1 MKNNKNEV
9 TDLITRDV
17 NNKNSAINADALAKS
32 AKVKE
37 TGSYS
42 SPEQLYL
49 KDIRKSKLLTAEEE
63 VKYARLAQKGD
74 ISARNKMIECNLRL
88 VVKLAKRYI
97 NSPLSFLDLIEEGNM
112 GLIHAV
118 EKFDPELGYR
128 FSTYATWWIRQNIER
143 GIMNQG
149 SSVRLPVHVHREVNK
164 YKRTAHKLSQTA
176 SHEATVLEIADELD
190 QSQEKVHKALS
201 YSVPVRSMDVTVDD
215 ESDMKFSDL
224 IADNRHDPVRSAQI
238 NCVDDCIQDWL
249 GVLTKKQREI
259 ISRRFGL
266 GGYNSA
272 TLEEIGNDVG
282 ITRERVRQIQIEA
295 LGKLR
300 TVLQKQGYSWS
311 AVSFS

>member
-1 MKNNKNEV
+1 MTKAQVRKYVADMKAGDMDGDGDTDIVVAIDEFRGPQLIYYSKNFFESF
-9 TDLITRDV
+9 ITV
-17 NNKNSAINADALAKS
+17 VLEEDAF
-32 AKVKE
+32 
-37 TGSYS
+37 
-42 SPEQLYL
+42 
-49 KDIRKSKLLTAEEE
+49 TA
-63 VKYARLAQKGD
+63 
-74 ISARNKMIECNLRL
+74 
-88 VVKLAKRYI
+88 
-97 NSPLSFLDLIEEGNM
+97 P
-112 GLIHAV
+112 
-118 EKFDPELGYR
+118 
-128 FSTYATWWIRQNIER
+128 
-143 GIMNQG
+143 
-149 SSVRLPVHVHREVNK
+149 
-164 YKRTAHKLSQTA
+164 
-176 SHEATVLEIADELD
+176 TVLEIADELD